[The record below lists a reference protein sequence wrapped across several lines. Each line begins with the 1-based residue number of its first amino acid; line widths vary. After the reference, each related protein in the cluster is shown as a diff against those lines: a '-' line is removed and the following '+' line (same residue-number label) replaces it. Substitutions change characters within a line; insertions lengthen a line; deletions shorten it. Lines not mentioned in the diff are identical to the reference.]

1 MANWTQLK
9 QFLYNNYKIE
19 NDSGDSL
26 RMLFDLG
33 NGRTQYISVHNFD
46 PLVTFSAP
54 FGKVGKINP
63 VDVLKSA
70 VPFGVAQ
77 AGDIYTLIHTSW
89 IATIDELE
97 VHAPITVLIN
107 TADEIEKRLTGKDE
121 F

>member
-19 NDSGDSL
+19 NDSGDSQL
-26 RMLFDLG
+26 MLFDLG
-33 NGRTQYISVHNFD
+33 NGRSQFISVHNFD
-46 PLVTFSAP
+46 PLITFSAP
-54 FGKVGKINP
+54 FGKVGQIKP
-63 VDVLKSA
+63 EKVLQSA

-77 AGDIYTLIHTSW
+77 VGDIYTLIHTSW

-97 VHAPITVLIN
+97 VHGPITVLIN
-107 TADEIEKRLTGKDE
+107 TADEIEKALTGKDD